1 MPTTSIRSIT
11 DREDFLLALGRTL
24 HGLNVPVAV
33 AMTDL
38 DDFAEIN
45 DLHGFDVGDRVLE
58 SWERVMDANLPSDAT
73 VARLGGDEY
82 AVILP
87 GCVAETALIL
97 LDEIR
102 AHFFE
107 HETPTAGRLSASIG
121 VASIPP
127 HGANA
132 DELAQHAGQALMRA
146 KRDGRNRVAI
156 YIEEKMVLKSNYY
169 SRGNLER
176 LAKLSEATDR
186 TEASLLREAL
196 DSLIDRYRDVL

>member
-1 MPTTSIRSIT
+1 MPTTSIRTIT
-11 DREDFLLALGRTL
+11 AREDFLGTLSHAL

-45 DLHGFDVGDRVLE
+45 EIHSFEVGDRVLE
-58 SWERVMDANLPSDAT
+58 SWERALDANLPRDAT

-87 GCVAETALIL
+87 GSTAETALIL

-107 HETPTAGRLSASIG
+107 HETGPAGHLSASIG

-127 HGANA
+127 HGASA
-132 DELAQHAGQALMRA
+132 EELWQHAGQALMRA

-196 DSLIDRYRDVL
+196 DSLIDHYRDVL